1 MIPGLDILLGG
12 LTGLIGNVITG
23 IMSYKTQKLKNE
35 HDIAMIQAETESM
48 RIEAQMQIQVTKAE
62 IEGAVELADAQA
74 YMNSQIAGNKQ
85 MFSEKWIDKLFSV
98 EGKFGR
104 FFAIPVAVILAMGLG
119 FVDWLRGVMRPALT
133 IYLTGITTVLTY
145 QAWDILQKHGLEG
158 MTATQAIGTYTQTT
172 SMVIYLTVSC
182 ITWWFGDRRMAKFL
196 TGMDKK
202 GNSDSTDVPM

>member
-48 RIEAQMQIQVTKAE
+48 KIEAQMQIQVTKAE
-62 IEGAVELADAQA
+62 IEGAVELADAQV
-74 YMNSQIAGNKQ
+74 YMNSQTAGNQ
-85 MFSEKWIDKLFSV
+85 PMFSEKWIDKLFSV
-98 EGKFGR
+98 EGKVGR
-104 FFAIPVAVILAMGLG
+104 FFAIPVAVLLAMGLG
-119 FVDWLRGVMRPALT
+119 FVDWLRGFMRPALT

-158 MTATQAIGTYTQTT
+158 MSATQAITTYTQTT
-172 SMVIYLTVSC
+172 SMIIYLTVSC

-196 TGMDKK
+196 TGLDKK
-202 GNSDSTDVPM
+202 DNRDSTDVPM